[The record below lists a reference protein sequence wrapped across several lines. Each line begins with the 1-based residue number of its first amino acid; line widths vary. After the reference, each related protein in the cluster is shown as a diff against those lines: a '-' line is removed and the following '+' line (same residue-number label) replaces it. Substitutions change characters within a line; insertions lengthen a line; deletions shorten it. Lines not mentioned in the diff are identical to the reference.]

1 MKNNKSNRFISIRL
15 KLFLEAG
22 AIILFAVILLLSF
35 NKWFLS
41 DIYVFNEKHNIKVIA
56 EQINSMPY
64 PSEQYYSQIEIIEK
78 ENSLSIDIYLSDGT
92 PVYYGATTFSGTGG
106 KVNVV
111 DRSEEPDGSF
121 FETQEN
127 EKNQS
132 KFIVYGAKLSFGG
145 DLQIFSKINVIDNN
159 ANTAINFMFI
169 TSVIALLGALV
180 AIYLFSSAFT
190 KPLIQMSKVTKN
202 MTKMDFSKKCA
213 SHKNDEIGVLSDSI
227 NNLSDSLCAT
237 LVDLKDKNAKLKLD
251 IEKEQNLEKIRKD
264 FISNVSHELK
274 TPISIISGYAEGAK
288 LMIEGNDVDG
298 AESYCDIIMSE
309 TNKMN
314 ALVLQLLELSTLEDG
329 SIKINEEAFN
339 LCEMV
344 NDYANSN
351 AIKFAEND
359 ITFKNGVQ
367 KDAVCIGDSVKIF
380 MVLNNYIS
388 NAISHIGGRREIIVS
403 AEDLGE
409 NYRLFVFNTGEN
421 IENDDIEKIWNS
433 FYRADKSHKRD
444 KGRFGLGLSIV
455 SAIGKLH
462 NKDFGVLNLE
472 DGVKFW
478 YDIEKN
484 SENI

>member
-1 MKNNKSNRFISIRL
+1 
-15 KLFLEAG
+15 
-22 AIILFAVILLLSF
+22 
-35 NKWFLS
+35 
-41 DIYVFNEKHNIKVIA
+41 
-56 EQINSMPY
+56 
-64 PSEQYYSQIEIIEK
+64 
-78 ENSLSIDIYLSDGT
+78 
-92 PVYYGATTFSGTGG
+92 
-106 KVNVV
+106 
-111 DRSEEPDGSF
+111 
-121 FETQEN
+121 
-127 EKNQS
+127 
-132 KFIVYGAKLSFGG
+132 
-145 DLQIFSKINVIDNN
+145 
-159 ANTAINFMFI
+159 
-169 TSVIALLGALV
+169 
-180 AIYLFSSAFT
+180 
-190 KPLIQMSKVTKN
+190 
-202 MTKMDFSKKCA
+202 DFSKKCA

-329 SIKINEEAFN
+329 SIKINKEAFN

-359 ITFKNGVQ
+359 ITFKNEVQ
-367 KDAVCIGDSVKIF
+367 KNAVCIGDSVKIF

-484 SENI
+484 PENI